1 VKRGVKEEFG
11 KAIRMLREER
21 NLSQQELA
29 DYAEIDR
36 TYISDLERGLYFPSL
51 EIVFKLA
58 DVFKIEAHLI
68 VKMVDY
74 KIKN

>member
-1 VKRGVKEEFG
+1 
-11 KAIRMLREER
+11 MLREER
-21 NLSQQELA
+21 KLSQQELA

-51 EIVFKLA
+51 EIIYKIAQVFR
-58 DVFKIEAHLI
+58 IEAHLI
-68 VKMVDY
+68 VKMVDD

>member
-1 VKRGVKEEFG
+1 MKRGVKEEFG